1 MNAAATD
8 TAALPRIHGAI
19 DERVKQQTQ
28 FKLRIDVTD
37 HEEGLTR
44 ATQGL
49 GAWDGNRDGLDHGSM
64 TSG

>member
-49 GAWDGNRDGLDHGSM
+49 RAWDGNR
-64 TSG
+64 